1 MDKRRIT
8 FTDILVAGL
17 VLVMVINIFW
27 FFNKKPLTKNLNLED
42 STGNIR
48 FAFSESVKEDR
59 GDEGTYYN
67 YITYYIDEDFNDEK
81 IKPILD
87 VLDGIQ
93 SRKRLSGRGSILV
106 HTAGMSDLSVTFMV
120 DNHYYDY
127 ILTDRDNIM
136 RCLSPN
142 SNEIISITLNDGDF
156 EKIASAIKQHGTEFK
171 P

>member
-1 MDKRRIT
+1 MYKRRIT
-8 FTDILVAGL
+8 ATDIFAAGL
-17 VLVMVINIFW
+17 VLIMVINIFW
-27 FFNKKPLTKNLNLED
+27 FFNKKPLTKNLNLEA

-59 GDEGTYYN
+59 GDKGTYYN
-67 YITYYIDEDFNDEK
+67 YITYYIDAGFNDEK

-106 HTAGMSDLSVTFMV
+106 HTTGMSDLSVTFMV
-120 DNHYYDY
+120 GNHYYDY

-136 RCLSPN
+136 RCHSPN
-142 SNEIISITLNDGDF
+142 SSDIISITLNDGDF
-156 EKIASAIKQHGTEFK
+156 EKIASAIKQYGTEFN

>member
-1 MDKRRIT
+1 MDYKKT
-8 FTDILVAGL
+8 PF
-17 VLVMVINIFW
+17 VLLLLIALLGSGVFW

-67 YITYYIDEDFNDEK
+67 YITYYIDADFNDEK